1 MKFKNLIVTRHFI
14 LLLQPETLFF
24 TLKLLSQI
32 QFQKLQTTLQIKP
45 PIWSF
50 HVHKTKSEILFVTLK
65 LVSWY
70 YNRIPKIP
78 SVIVNRNYCCNILL
92 YIKQTL
98 ENSKNPISPTMAV
111 QFQEFQV
118 QHPVSS
124 RRNRV
129 TSLKPKVA
137 ELVHVPMASP
147 GRTKTRFAW
156 ANAPCPVLHQSNY
169 SSILFGTRGGISIG
183 HRRSG
188 CPSRGGVLRE
198 YHRKTLKSGPLN
210 GEPEKE
216 RERRKKDKKKKRNG
230 DGTRRRTD
238 PDDCRVNANV

>member
-1 MKFKNLIVTRHFI
+1 MV
-14 LLLQPETLFF
+14 
-24 TLKLLSQI
+24 
-32 QFQKLQTTLQIKP
+32 
-45 PIWSF
+45 
-50 HVHKTKSEILFVTLK
+50 
-65 LVSWY
+65 
-70 YNRIPKIP
+70 
-78 SVIVNRNYCCNILL
+78 
-92 YIKQTL
+92 
-98 ENSKNPISPTMAV
+98 V

>member
-1 MKFKNLIVTRHFI
+1 MV
-14 LLLQPETLFF
+14 
-24 TLKLLSQI
+24 
-32 QFQKLQTTLQIKP
+32 
-45 PIWSF
+45 
-50 HVHKTKSEILFVTLK
+50 
-65 LVSWY
+65 
-70 YNRIPKIP
+70 
-78 SVIVNRNYCCNILL
+78 
-92 YIKQTL
+92 
-98 ENSKNPISPTMAV
+98 V

-169 SSILFGTRGGISIG
+169 SSILFRARGGISIG

-198 YHRKTLKSGPLN
+198 YHRKTLKNGPLN

-216 RERRKKDKKKKRNG
+216 RERREKERQEEEGKRGWDEEAYGSWRLSRQCKRLDVTN
-230 DGTRRRTD
+230 
-238 PDDCRVNANV
+238 NALTTPLRLLFVRGFLAIVIDVHDHL